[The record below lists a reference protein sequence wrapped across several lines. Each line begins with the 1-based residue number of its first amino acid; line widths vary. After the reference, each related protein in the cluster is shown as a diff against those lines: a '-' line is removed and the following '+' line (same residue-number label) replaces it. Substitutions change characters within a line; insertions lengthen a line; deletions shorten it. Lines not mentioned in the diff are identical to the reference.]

1 MFPLFSGDVFSWGM
15 GGNLQLG
22 NGEEDD
28 VFTPGKM
35 AGKQLENRKVIALSV
50 GGQHTVLLAKDR

>member
-1 MFPLFSGDVFSWGM
+1 M
-15 GGNLQLG
+15 GSNLQLG

-35 AGKQLENRKVIALSV
+35 AGKQLEDRKVMALSV
-50 GGQHTVLLAKDR
+50 GGQHTVLLAKDS